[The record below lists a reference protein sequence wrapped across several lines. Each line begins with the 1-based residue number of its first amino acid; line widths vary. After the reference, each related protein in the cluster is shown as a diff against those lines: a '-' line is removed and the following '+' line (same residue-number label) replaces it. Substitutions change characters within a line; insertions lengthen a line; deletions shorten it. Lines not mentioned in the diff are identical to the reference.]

1 MGKAIDSDNFMQFQ
15 INRLLCFCLN
25 EYIELCEVSQWSI
38 DELYSVLSLA
48 FISNDQMYFSFQVAE
63 FAPSEV
69 RPNQITFRWTLP
81 PDEENGI
88 LLGFKIKYGIKVRII
103 IICIV

>member
-1 MGKAIDSDNFMQFQ
+1 MFLSEGKYS
-15 INRLLCFCLN
+15 
-25 EYIELCEVSQWSI
+25 EVSQYNI
-38 DELYSVLSLA
+38 DELNSVLSLA
-48 FISNDQMYFSFQVAE
+48 FISSDQMYASPQVAE

-88 LLGFKIKYGIKVRII
+88 LLGFKIKYGIKVRIFDLHSLI
-103 IICIV
+103 ISCPTLSMT

>member
-1 MGKAIDSDNFMQFQ
+1 M
-15 INRLLCFCLN
+15 
-25 EYIELCEVSQWSI
+25 
-38 DELYSVLSLA
+38 YSVLSLA
-48 FISNDQMYFSFQVAE
+48 FISSNQMSVSFQVAE
-63 FAPSEV
+63 FAPTEV

-103 IICIV
+103 IISIVLSHLATTLL